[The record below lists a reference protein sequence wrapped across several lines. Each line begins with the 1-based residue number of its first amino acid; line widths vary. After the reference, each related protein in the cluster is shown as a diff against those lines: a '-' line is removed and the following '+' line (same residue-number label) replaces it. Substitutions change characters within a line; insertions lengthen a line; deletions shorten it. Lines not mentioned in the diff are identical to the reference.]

1 MRRLIPLA
9 VACLLAPP
17 ASAHEG
23 HGHVIGWTLSGEV
36 VLPLMAVLLL
46 YLGGLTRLLKR
57 SHHARA
63 VALRRSALFLS
74 GWFILAGALISPLHE
89 AGEVSFALHMVE
101 HELIM
106 LPAAL
111 LLVAARPGPVLLWG
125 LPAPG
130 RQFIGTVAR
139 MSLWRQLGNPFTATA
154 LQSAALVIW
163 HMPALFDRAIT
174 FEVWHVAQHLC
185 FIVTA
190 LLFWWVMLPRGHG
203 RAGDLV
209 SALCLF
215 VTSMI
220 GGGVG
225 ALMALDQSP
234 WYEAYVA
241 MGMTPFGLTPA
252 EDQQLAGLIMWIPG
266 GLVHGAAALIVLGR
280 AIGSAPE
287 GLDHGVARRGK
298 AG

>member
-1 MRRLIPLA
+1 MRRLS
-9 VACLLAPP
+9 LLAATSLMATP

-23 HGHVIGWTLSGEV
+23 HHHAIGWTLSGEI
-36 VLPLMAVLLL
+36 VLPLALLL
-46 YLGGLTRLLKR
+46 FLYVTGLVRLAGR
-57 SHHARA
+57 SRHAHRA
-63 VALRRSALFLS
+63 HMRRAMLFLG
-74 GWFILAGALISPLHE
+74 GWFILTAALVSPLHE
-89 AGEVSFALHMVE
+89 AGEVSFALHMIE

-125 LPAPG
+125 LPAAG
-130 RQFIGTVAR
+130 RQIMGRVAR
-139 MSLWRQLGNPFTATA
+139 MPLWRHLGNPFTATA
-154 LQSAALVIW
+154 LQSAALIVW

-174 FEVWHVAQHLC
+174 GEGWHVAQHLS
-185 FIVTA
+185 FVVTA
-190 LLFWWVMLPRGHG
+190 LLFWWAMLPRGQG
-203 RAGDLV
+203 RAGDLT

-215 VTSMI
+215 VTSMV

-252 EDQQLAGLIMWIPG
+252 EDQQLAGLIMWVPG
-266 GLVHGAAALIVLGR
+266 GLFHLAAALIFLGR

-287 GLDHGVARRGK
+287 SLDHGIARRGK